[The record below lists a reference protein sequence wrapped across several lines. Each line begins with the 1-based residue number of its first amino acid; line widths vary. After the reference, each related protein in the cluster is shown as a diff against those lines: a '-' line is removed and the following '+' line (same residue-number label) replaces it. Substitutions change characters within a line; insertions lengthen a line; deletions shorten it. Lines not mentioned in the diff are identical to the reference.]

1 METSMKQ
8 PKNIGL
14 FVSDV
19 ISFNQ
24 YTETKQVKYDN
35 EDVGTILID
44 RATGKKK
51 FCTIA
56 ITIDGLYRI
65 AEWVNKESFASAV
78 RVKEIRKK
86 PSPLYHLYL
95 KTAAPDT
102 DTRVMELAQLVY
114 KNKQIEDLPF

>member
-1 METSMKQ
+1 MKQ
-8 PKNIGL
+8 TNNIEL
-14 FVSDV
+14 FISDV

-24 YTETKQVKYDN
+24 NTETRQVKYNN

-51 FCTIA
+51 FRTRA

-65 AEWVNKESFASAV
+65 AEWVNKESFASSV
-78 RVKEIRKK
+78 KVKEVIRQ

-102 DTRVMELAQLVY
+102 DTRVGELAQLVY
-114 KNKQIEDLPF
+114 KNQQIEDLPF

>member
-1 METSMKQ
+1 MKQ

-24 YTETKQVKYDN
+24 DTETRKVKYN
-35 EDVGTILID
+35 NLDVGTILID

-51 FCTIA
+51 FRTRA

-65 AEWVNKESFASAV
+65 AGWVDKESFASSV
-78 RVKEIRKK
+78 KVKEVRRQS
-86 PSPLYHLYL
+86 SPVYHLYL

-102 DTRVMELAQLVY
+102 DMGVRKLAQLIY
-114 KNKQIEDLPF
+114 KNQHIEK